1 MGSRSDFFCW
11 EIMQCENPD
20 VCPAKKNPGMP
31 CWEIA
36 YAADDY
42 RKANNICRD
51 CIVTSLFL
59 IASVPHPLL
68 ISFALL
74 IPAIAIAQT
83 GRRSDNLT
91 NNEQISPQQVSAS
104 QQRPTFLQH
113 PQWQQSSGSLCKS
126 PFLASAHICPL

>member
-51 CIVTSLFL
+51 CIVYVLKVCNSVLSNQEINKIIEKKTSCKLAHRYPRL
-59 IASVPHPLL
+59 
-68 ISFALL
+68 
-74 IPAIAIAQT
+74 
-83 GRRSDNLT
+83 
-91 NNEQISPQQVSAS
+91 SAYI
-104 QQRPTFLQH
+104 R
-113 PQWQQSSGSLCKS
+113 
-126 PFLASAHICPL
+126 